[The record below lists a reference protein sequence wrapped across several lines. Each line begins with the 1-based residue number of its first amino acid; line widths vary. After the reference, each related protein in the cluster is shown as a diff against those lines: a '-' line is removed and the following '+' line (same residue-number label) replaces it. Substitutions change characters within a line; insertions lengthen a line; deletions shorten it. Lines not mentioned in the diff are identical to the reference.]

1 MAEQFWISMQSGE
14 FDQRL
19 CRFKVLPASRQDP
32 ETLFQEHGD
41 RRITLPQ
48 FVVPWADN
56 DIFRDQVDSR
66 SGPVSGGFPLSKIV
80 LLAVNQPIAPHQ
92 HLDVTLTHKV
102 SVNFVEGLCKEYA
115 NVFALR
121 RWREFRTQQ
130 KDLIHADVK
139 GVGPKRVN
147 DLVHQLEDDSPDLW
161 VKRVPFAAIDTFV
174 IGKRSRRQVEG
185 WVDAEEGKS
194 FSLPGLMTERLK
206 LRNQP
211 DVELLAE
218 RRESSCSIACN
229 RICSSPK
236 FRMRLEREVVV
247 NLENNYVKS
256 LLRQVFKILPE
267 CIECTVA
274 VVVEEV

>member
-19 CRFKVLPASRQDP
+19 CRLKVLPASRQDP

-66 SGPVSGGFPLSKIV
+66 SGSVNGGFPVSEIV
-80 LLAVNQPIAPHQ
+80 LLAVDQPIAPHQ
-92 HLDVTLTHKV
+92 HLEVTLTHEV
-102 SVNFVEGLCKEYA
+102 SVNFVDRSCKEYPA
-115 NVFALR
+115 VFAFR
-121 RWREFRTQQ
+121 RWREFRAQQ

-139 GVGPKRVN
+139 GIGTKPVN
-147 DLVHQLEDDSPDLW
+147 DLVHQLEDDSPHLR
-161 VKRVPFAAIDTFV
+161 VKRVPFAAIDPVV
-174 IGKRSRRQVEG
+174 IWKRTRREVEG
-185 WVDAEEGKS
+185 WVDAEKRKS

-211 DVELLAE
+211 DVELLAQ
-218 RRESSCSIACN
+218 RRESSCPIACN

-236 FRMRLEREVVV
+236 FRVRFEREVVV
-247 NLENNYVKS
+247 NLECDYVNS
-256 LLRQVFKILPE
+256 LLRQVFKIQPE
-267 CIECTVA
+267 C
-274 VVVEEV
+274 